1 MTKIAILGL
10 GAMGARMATR
20 LVGARFEVAVWNRDA
35 GKVDALVA
43 AGARRAASPA
53 EAAGAAD
60 IVVSMVT
67 DDVAAEAVWVAP
79 GTGAV
84 AALRPGVVAIEC
96 STVSPNWIARLAAA
110 VATRGAAFLDA
121 PVAGSLPQAETGK
134 LVFMVGGEA
143 DVLERARPVLAPL
156 AVDVIHAGGIGQ
168 GAVLKLAVNGYFAAQ
183 LASLAELLG
192 FLARNGF
199 DAIEAADLLGKFP
212 IVAPP
217 LAGAAKM
224 MAAGNTTPL
233 FTIDLIEKD
242 LGYILDTAK
251 ASGAELPGAASA
263 RGAFQRAQ
271 ARGLGQSNVSGLAKV
286 FSS

>member
-1 MTKIAILGL
+1 MTKIAFLGL

-20 LVGARFEVAVWNRDA
+20 LVEARFEVAVWNRDA
-35 GKVDALVA
+35 GKADALV
-43 AGARRAASPA
+43 
-53 EAAGAAD
+53 AAGAAD

-67 DDVAAEAVWVAP
+67 DDVAAEAVWLAP

-96 STVSPNWIARLAAA
+96 STVSPNWIARLA
-110 VATRGAAFLDA
+110 A

-192 FLARNGF
+192 FLACNGF

-212 IVAPP
+212 IVAPA

-251 ASGAELPGAASA
+251 ASGAELPSAASA

>member
-1 MTKIAILGL
+1 MTKIAFLGL

-20 LVGARFEVAVWNRDA
+20 LVEARFEVAVWNRDA
-35 GKVDALVA
+35 GKADALVA

-53 EAAGAAD
+53 EAARAAD

-67 DDVAAEAVWVAP
+67 DDVAAEAVWLAP

-110 VATRGAAFLDA
+110 VAARGAAFLDA

-251 ASGAELPGAASA
+251 ASGSELPGAASA
-263 RGAFQRAQ
+263 QGAFQRAQ